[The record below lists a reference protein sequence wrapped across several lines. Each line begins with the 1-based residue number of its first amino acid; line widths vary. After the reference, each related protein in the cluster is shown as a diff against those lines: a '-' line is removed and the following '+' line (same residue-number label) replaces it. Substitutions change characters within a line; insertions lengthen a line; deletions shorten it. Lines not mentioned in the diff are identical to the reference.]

1 MNKKIHLALL
11 MVAILLGSACNT
23 VYKKHYGDGYTFLK
37 KSQKSN
43 TNIDREYKN
52 TQQQSIVVL
61 EDKIKKEKEKD
72 VNKAEQSFETIHKK
86 LNHSD
91 EGYNQKADRSKRL
104 VAALK
109 PLFPLSQEPKKS
121 SNLSTPDKKPDAEA
135 NQYAEIAL
143 ILAIAAIIS
152 FFLAGF
158 VSILAFF
165 PLLGLFGLGSLIL
178 AIVSLVMAKRAK
190 RIANLNGFDIPHNA
204 KIAKILSWIVLGFN
218 ILALLV
224 LMLMVLIILLLLR
237 NW

>member
-11 MVAILLGSACNT
+11 MVAILLGSACNS
-23 VYKKHYGDGYTFLK
+23 VYKKHYGNGYTFLK

-43 TNIDREYKN
+43 TNIDRDNKN
-52 TQQQSIVVL
+52 TQQQSIVVI

-72 VNKAEQSFETIHKK
+72 VSKAEQSFETIHKK

-104 VAALK
+104 IAALK

-121 SNLSTPDKKPDAEA
+121 SNLSTPDKKPDVEA
-135 NQYAEIAL
+135 NEYAQIAL
-143 ILAIAAIIS
+143 ILAVAAIIS
-152 FFLAGF
+152 FFLASF
-158 VSILAFF
+158 VSILALF
-165 PLLGLFGLGSLIL
+165 PLSGLFGLGSLIL

-190 RIANLNGFDIPHNA
+190 RIANLNGFDIPQNA

-218 ILALLV
+218 ILALL
-224 LMLMVLIILLLLR
+224 LLILIVFLIFIAIGI
-237 NW
+237 

>member
-11 MVAILLGSACNT
+11 MVAILLGSACNS
-23 VYKKHYGDGYTFLK
+23 VYKKHYGNGYTFLK

-43 TNIDREYKN
+43 TNIDRDNKN
-52 TQQQSIVVL
+52 TQQQSIVVI

-72 VNKAEQSFETIHKK
+72 VSKAEQSFETIHKK

-104 VAALK
+104 IASLK
-109 PLFPLSQEPKKS
+109 PLFPLSQESKKS
-121 SNLSTPDKKPDAEA
+121 SILSTPDKKPDVEA

-143 ILAIAAIIS
+143 ILAVAAVIS
-152 FFLAGF
+152 FFLASF
-158 VSILAFF
+158 VSILALF
-165 PLLGLFGLGSLIL
+165 PLSGLFGLGSLIL

-190 RIANLNGFDIPHNA
+190 RIANLNGFDIPQNA

-218 ILALLV
+218 ILALL
-224 LMLMVLIILLLLR
+224 LLILIVFLIFIAIGI
-237 NW
+237 